1 MFTESTNSLRLKT
14 FLKKK
19 KKVNQIDEI
28 LNRPNIKKE
37 VKMLI
42 KEFF

>member
-14 FLKKK
+14 FLKK